1 MPIPITMPA
10 LSPTM
15 TTGHLIVWHKRVND
29 VVNTGDLL
37 LEIETDK
44 AVMEVEATQS
54 GILDYLAVPA
64 GTNDV
69 AVGTIIA
76 VLRHQTELEGVS
88 KTWLLEQGIENSAVP
103 VVASPV
109 PAPLDQPSPAQPA
122 QSATVQP
129 VGVSLSSTPVKDE
142 KIIPS
147 GGHLNTNPDSGAS
160 TNANGFNGQA
170 FAKPHSTVAPVHIS
184 HENNRVM
191 ASPLARK
198 WAEQH
203 GISLHHIH
211 GTGPRGRIVKNDVM
225 EAMKHGPVD
234 QRNGPLENHN
244 GDIKGIS
251 SPIHVSSFSGPLLE
265 QSVDT
270 GLGALDP
277 AYGERRD
284 YTVASTTPVSL
295 SGMRKTIAQRLTLS
309 KQTVPHFYLT
319 VQCHMDALLAL
330 RQAMNGDSKDLSVND
345 FMVRACALSLRKVN
359 EMRLMWGDEQHA
371 VQYDHVDL
379 AVAVSIPGGLIT
391 PIVRFADTKPLR
403 TLAPELKALI
413 VRARSGKLLPNEYQG
428 GLFTLTNL
436 GMMGIDQ
443 FNPIIN
449 PGHTGILAIGATKEQ
464 AIVRD
469 GAVTVGKV
477 MQATIAADHRVI
489 DGSVAAEF
497 LTTFQNLIEQPLFL
511 VS

>member
-15 TTGHLIVWHKRVND
+15 TTGHLIVWHKKVND
-29 VVNTGDLL
+29 AVNTGDLL

-76 VLRHQTELEGVS
+76 VLRHKTELEGVA
-88 KTWLLEQGIENSAVP
+88 KTWLLEQGLGSAGVP
-103 VVASPV
+103 VAA
-109 PAPLDQPSPAQPA
+109 PALPPEHTAAPAQASAQPTGQTLPPA
-122 QSATVQP
+122 STQTVVDHRP
-129 VGVSLSSTPVKDE
+129 ASSST
-142 KIIPS
+142 
-147 GGHLNTNPDSGAS
+147 HLNANTDSTAS
-160 TNANGFNGQA
+160 ITSGFNGQKGSA
-170 FAKPHSTVAPVHIS
+170 DKNLALEGGTEDDHHRI
-184 HENNRVM
+184 M

-198 WAEQH
+198 WAETH
-203 GISLHHIH
+203 GIALHQVQ
-211 GTGPRGRIVKNDVM
+211 GTGPRGRIVKDDVVSALKYGSVM
-225 EAMKHGPVD
+225 HGPVTPVGVASPSSS
-234 QRNGPLENHN
+234 QFLVQPASPVGSGANGEKTR
-244 GDIKGIS
+244 DA
-251 SPIHVSSFSGPLLE
+251 V
-265 QSVDT
+265 V
-270 GLGALDP
+270 LDH
-277 AYGERRD
+277 
-284 YTVASTTPVSL
+284 TVASTTQVPL

-319 VQCHMDALLAL
+319 VQCRMDGLLAL
-330 RQAMNGDSKDLSVND
+330 RQGMNGGSKDLSVND
-345 FMVRACALSLRKVN
+345 FMVRACALSLRKVP
-359 EMRLMWGDEQHA
+359 EMRLMWGDDHHA
-371 VQYDHVDL
+371 VQHDHVDL
-379 AVAVSIPGGLIT
+379 AVAVSIVGGLIT

-403 TLAPELKALI
+403 TLAPELKSLI
-413 VRARSGKLLPNEYQG
+413 ARARDGKLSPYEYQG

-464 AIVRD
+464 AVVQD
-469 GAVTVGKV
+469 GAVVVGKV

-497 LTTFQNLIEQPLFL
+497 LTTFQNLIQNPMLL
-511 VS
+511 LS

>member
-76 VLRHQTELEGVS
+76 ALRHQTELEGVS
-88 KTWLLEQGIENSAVP
+88 KTWLLEQGIENSTVP
-103 VVASPV
+103 VVAS
-109 PAPLDQPSPAQPA
+109 PAPLDQPSPAQPI

-129 VGVSLSSTPVKDE
+129 AGVSLSSTLIKDE
-142 KIIPS
+142 KS
-147 GGHLNTNPDSGAS
+147 TSSAGHLNTSPDSGAS

-170 FAKPHSTVAPVHIS
+170 SAKPDSTVAPVHIS
-184 HENNRVM
+184 RDHNRVM

-225 EAMKHGPVD
+225 EAMKHGTVD
-234 QRNGPLENHN
+234 QRNGTLENHN

-251 SPIHVSSFSGPLLE
+251 SPIHVSSCSVPLLE
-265 QSVDT
+265 RAVDT

-277 AYGERRD
+277 AYGERCD
-284 YTVASTTPVSL
+284 YIVASTTPVSL

-330 RQAMNGDSKDLSVND
+330 RQAMNGDSKGLSVND

-371 VQYDHVDL
+371 VQHDHVDL
-379 AVAVSIPGGLIT
+379 AVAVSVPGGLIT

-403 TLAPELKALI
+403 TLAPELKSLI
-413 VRARSGKLLPNEYQG
+413 VRARNGKLSPNEYQG

-497 LTTFQNLIEQPLFL
+497 LTTFQKLIEQPLLL